1 MVKIDFNT
9 TDFGDF
15 SKAAIKAAL
24 TGRIATC
31 AECCSERVVI
41 SRSGDAQGPVWTVSC
56 GTPGCMHNIAGVD
69 LATVVNKWNEELVA
83 EGDEEDYATEVVV
96 YFI

>member
-1 MVKIDFNT
+1 MVKLNFNA

-15 SKAAIKAAL
+15 GKADIIEAL

-31 AECCSERVVI
+31 VACCSERVVI
-41 SRSGDAQGPVWTVSC
+41 SRTGDAQGPVWAVSC
-56 GTPGCMHNIAGVD
+56 GAPGCTHNIAGLD
-69 LATVVNKWNEELVA
+69 LPTVVNRWNEELA
-83 EGDEEDYATEVVV
+83 KEGDEEDYATEVVV

>member
-1 MVKIDFNT
+1 MVKVDFNT
-9 TDFGDF
+9 SDFGGF
-15 SKAAIKAAL
+15 SKADIKAAL

-41 SRSGDAQGPVWTVSC
+41 SRTGDAQGPVWSVSC
-56 GTPGCMHNIAGVD
+56 GTPGCTHNIAGLD
-69 LATVVNKWNEELVA
+69 LPAVVNRWNTELA
-83 EGDEEDYATEVVV
+83 EEGDEEDYATEVVV